1 MRIVVYTVEIDDR
14 FGVGKVSSRI
24 GLLSFVK
31 LFN

>member
-1 MRIVVYTVEIDDR
+1 MCIVVYMVEIDDR
-14 FGVGKVSSRI
+14 FGVGKVSSCI